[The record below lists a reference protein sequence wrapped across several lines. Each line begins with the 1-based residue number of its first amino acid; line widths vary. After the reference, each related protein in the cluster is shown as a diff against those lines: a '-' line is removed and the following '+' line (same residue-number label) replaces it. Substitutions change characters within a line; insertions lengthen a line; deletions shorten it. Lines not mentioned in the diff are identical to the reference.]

1 MKTKIV
7 AKRAGTKANKDDHQG
22 LFPNG
27 CTNQL
32 RSVNVGE
39 NVAGTF
45 NFGVSTLS
53 QTSKPVIVIMAMITE
68 KSAKILR
75 TFHSALKLEKSAISN
90 FKFKITKNAIF
101 GLFSGAKIDFFAIF
115 EIAKNIFCTFEIALF
130 SNFRV
135 LCGVGLQ
142 ILLYKAGFL
151 CFRPL

>member
-75 TFHSALKLEKSAISN
+75 TFHSALKLEKSAIS
-90 FKFKITKNAIF
+90 KVQKH
-101 GLFSGAKIDFFAIF
+101 
-115 EIAKNIFCTFEIALF
+115 IFCHFKNGKKSIFVPENSPKIAFLVVL
-130 SNFRV
+130 NF
-135 LCGVGLQ
+135 
-142 ILLYKAGFL
+142 FL
-151 CFRPL
+151 VQKLIFCHF

>member
-75 TFHSALKLEKSAISN
+75 TFHSALKLEKSAIS
-90 FKFKITKNAIF
+90 KVQKP
-101 GLFSGAKIDFFAIF
+101 LFAISKM
-115 EIAKNIFCTFEIALF
+115 AKKSIFAQEK
-130 SNFRV
+130 V
-135 LCGVGLQ
+135 
-142 ILLYKAGFL
+142 
-151 CFRPL
+151 

>member
-68 KSAKILR
+68 KSAKI
-75 TFHSALKLEKSAISN
+75 
-90 FKFKITKNAIF
+90 
-101 GLFSGAKIDFFAIF
+101 
-115 EIAKNIFCTFEIALF
+115 
-130 SNFRV
+130 
-135 LCGVGLQ
+135 
-142 ILLYKAGFL
+142 FL
-151 CFRPL
+151 